1 MLKLQFLNSELLQQ
15 PKSARKERLSPI
27 FVASEQ
33 GLDTSVCK
41 RVFKPQRLKPQIQG
55 MVSLWELSLEVEE
68 QTEFMFWGDLRET
81 SDVCGFLKD

>member
-33 GLDTSVCK
+33 GLDVTKVTNIGDSLSV
-41 RVFKPQRLKPQIQG
+41 RVSPACGSSGLKH
-55 MVSLWELSLEVEE
+55 
-68 QTEFMFWGDLRET
+68 
-81 SDVCGFLKD
+81 